1 MGLGELREQLHRV
14 AREQGDPGRHLGIAD
29 PLVCLAEEAHQI
41 RVPLDRE
48 DLVTQG
54 GDHPGIPAEAGG
66 GVDHGPPAASTKQA
80 NEWMPCDR
88 YSVQTGTDT
97 TPGPVPRR
105 PQFEAVRARL
115 EGYRG

>member
-1 MGLGELREQLHRV
+1 MGLGKLREQLQGIP
-14 AREQGDPGRHLGIAD
+14 REQGDAARHLGITD
-29 PLVCLAEEAHQI
+29 PLVRLVEEAHQI

-54 GDHPGIPAEAGG
+54 GDDSGIPAEAGG
-66 GVDHGPPAASTKQA
+66 GVDHGPPTAPTKQA
-80 NEWMPCDR
+80 DEWMPCDR
-88 YSVQTGTDT
+88 YSIQTGTDAL
-97 TPGPVPRR
+97 PGPVQGR